1 MPFQYRDPS
10 LTTADAV
17 QTAAQIL
24 YSRLTPG
31 RTMIEWESDL
41 LILSGNNRPLWLG
54 DVVQLYQPD
63 GVTAQGVYRIIAI
76 PSIDFEQE
84 NVAGNSTL
92 FNVRRAVYRAVDV
105 S

>member
-1 MPFQYRDPS
+1 
-10 LTTADAV
+10 
-17 QTAAQIL
+17 
-24 YSRLTPG
+24 
-31 RTMIEWESDL
+31 

-54 DVVQLYQPD
+54 DVIQLYQPD